1 MGSGYDRS
9 GRPGVNRRLKALR
22 RPIALAALLAA
33 MIVLLAFAGA
43 QPPPPPPDLVAL
55 EKQVSLKIAH
65 VRLQGPTNAADLKQL
80 GEAQRVEMEG
90 EKAMA
95 AGDYKTAEQSFLRAN
110 VIINTIGD

>member
-1 MGSGYDRS
+1 MRS
-9 GRPGVNRRLKALR
+9 WHDLSAPGGNRRPVTLR
-22 RPIALAALLAA
+22 GLIAFLGLLAA
-33 MIVLLAFAGA
+33 MIVMRAFAGA

-95 AGDYKTAEQSFLRAN
+95 AGDYKAAEQSFLRAD

>member
-1 MGSGYDRS
+1 MRS
-9 GRPGVNRRLKALR
+9 WHDLSAPGVNRRLVAVRGL
-22 RPIALAALLAA
+22 IAFCGLLAA
-33 MIVLLAFAGA
+33 MIVLLAFVGA

-65 VRLQGPTNAADLKQL
+65 VRIEGPTNAADLKQL

-95 AGDYKTAEQSFLRAN
+95 AGDYKTAEQKFLRAN
-110 VIINTIGD
+110 VIVNTIGD